1 MQYLVILIALLFCA
15 FFAAME
21 IAFLSSNR
29 LKIALDEAKGT
40 WRGKLVS
47 IFYKNESFFIALLL
61 LGNNVSLVIFGIY
74 SAEILEPKI
83 EYWGISNP
91 TWLLLIQTVISTL
104 LVLSVSEFLPK
115 AIVQI
120 NPNRFLTFATIP
132 MVLIYGA
139 LYLPTQLIMAI
150 SLLFLRVTGSKNV
163 KKEKVFSKIDLEH
176 YVEHINAHI
185 KDEQEMMNEIQ
196 ILKNALDFS
205 SIKARDCMV
214 PRTEIYGLEI
224 ESTLEDLTRMFV
236 ETGFSKIIIYRGK
249 IDNIIGY
256 VHSYELFKKPSSI
269 KQILLPV
276 SFVPEAMPGKEL
288 LELFSNRS
296 GKIAVV
302 VDEYGGTA
310 GIVTLEDVIEEIFGE
325 IEDEHDVEE
334 LLEEKLSDTEYL
346 LSARLEI
353 DYLNDKYNL
362 QLPESNVYDTLGGLI
377 IDELET
383 IPIVGAQVRLTKHL
397 IIVDQVSETKIE
409 SVRLQLYS

>member
-40 WRGKLVS
+40 WRSKLVS

-61 LGNNVSLVIFGIY
+61 LGNNVSLVVFGIY

-83 EYWGISNP
+83 EYWGISHP
-91 TWLLLIQTVISTL
+91 TWVLLIQTIISTL

-120 NPNRFLTFATIP
+120 NPNRFLSFATIP
-132 MVLIYGA
+132 MVLIYVA
-139 LYLPTQLIMAI
+139 LFIPTQIIMVI
-150 SLLFLRVTGSKNV
+150 SLLFLRLTGSKNV

-224 ESTLEDLTRMFV
+224 ESSMDDLIRMFV
-236 ETGFSKIIIYRGK
+236 DTGFSKIIIYRGK

-256 VHSYELFKKPSSI
+256 VHSYELFKKPTSI
-269 KQILLPV
+269 KQILIPV
-276 SFVPEAMPGKEL
+276 SFVPKAMPGKEL

-334 LLEEKLSDTEYL
+334 LLEEKISDTEFL

-353 DYLNDKYNL
+353 DYLNNKYHL
-362 QLPESNVYDTLGGLI
+362 GLPESNMYDTLGGLI

-383 IPIVGAQVRLTKHL
+383 IPEVGAQVLLSKHT
-397 IIVDQVSETKIE
+397 IIVDQVGETKIE
-409 SVRLQLYS
+409 SVRVHVNS

>member
-1 MQYLVILIALLFCA
+1 MQYLIILIALLFCA

-40 WRGKLVS
+40 WRSKLVS
-47 IFYKNESFFIALLL
+47 LFYKNESFFIALLL
-61 LGNNVSLVIFGIY
+61 LGNNVSLVVFGIY
-74 SAEILEPKI
+74 SAELLEPVI
-83 EYWGISNP
+83 TNWGISHS
-91 TWLLLIQTVISTL
+91 TWVLLLQTIISTL

-120 NPNRFLTFATIP
+120 NPNRFLSLATLP
-132 MVLIYGA
+132 MVLIYGL
-139 LYLPTQLIMAI
+139 LYIPTQIVMSIGLFFLKI
-150 SLLFLRVTGSKNV
+150 SGSKNV
-163 KKEKVFSKIDLEH
+163 KREKVFSKIDLEH
-176 YVEHINAHI
+176 YVEHINANI
-185 KDEQEMMNEIQ
+185 KEEEEMMNEIQ

-205 SIKARDCMV
+205 AIKARDCMV
-214 PRTEIYGLEI
+214 PRTEIYALEV
-224 ESTLEDLTRMFV
+224 ESTIEELTQLFI

-256 VHSYELFKKPSSI
+256 VHSYELFKKPASI

-276 SFVPEAMPGKEL
+276 SFVPTAMPGKEL

-310 GIVTLEDVIEEIFGE
+310 GIVTLEDIIEEIFGE

-334 LLEEKLSDTEYL
+334 LLELQLNETEFQ

-353 DYLNDKYNL
+353 DYLNDKYHL
-362 QLPESNVYDTLGGLI
+362 ELPESDVYDTLGGLI
-377 IDELET
+377 INELET
-383 IPIVGAQVRLTKHL
+383 IPDEGTQVRFSNYL
-397 IIVDQVSETKIE
+397 ITVEKVSEKKIE
-409 SVRLQLYS
+409 SVHLKLNS